1 MGDEYEPRRQNPPAE
16 VVDMMRGAGR
26 RGFEPFPS
34 ADREVRRVVK
44 VLEAHHAL
52 GLIVIPLALTYFL
65 ILRWSSLS
73 RISLALGCR

>member
-1 MGDEYEPRRQNPPAE
+1 MGDEYEPRRQSPPAE

-52 GLIVIPLALTYFL
+52 GALDPHLYASVL
-65 ILRWSSLS
+65 PRALR
-73 RISLALGCR
+73 R